1 MKRRTFIGVAG
12 AGALSIA
19 AEPALSTLGGIS
31 PQASAQAA
39 ARCCEE
45 ALPDAAALGRLPMR
59 ALLVDDELRADTP
72 WGRATRELVQELTR
86 RDVRVLQALR
96 ARDAI
101 AELAA
106 NPAIDCVLVDWDLA
120 GDAGHATDVLD
131 AVRAR
136 NLDRPI
142 FLLTD
147 QASARTIPG
156 EALART
162 DGFIAM
168 LEDTTGFI
176 GGRVVAAILRYR
188 AGVLPPMFKA
198 LVEFSQAHEYSWH
211 TPGHSGGTAFL
222 KSPAGRAY
230 FEFFGES
237 LLRSDLSISV
247 DELGSLLDHSGPIG
261 EGEQHAARVFGAHR
275 TYFVTNGSSTSNRV
289 ILMASVTRDQ
299 VALCD
304 RNCHKSVE
312 HAMTMSGAIPTY
324 LIPTRNGLGIIG
336 PIPPTRLTKDALR
349 AAVTQN
355 PMVRKG
361 VDPAP
366 VHAIITNSTY
376 DGLCYNVARVEALL
390 GQTVDRLHFDEAW
403 YGYARF
409 HPIYRQRFAMHGE
422 PSDHTPD
429 RPTTFATQSTHK
441 LLAALS
447 QASMIHVRDGRA
459 PIEHVRFNESFMMH
473 ASTSPLYPLI
483 ASLDVSAAM
492 MDGPGGLALTSES
505 IREAVDF
512 RQTMATLHAR
522 HAATGD
528 WFFTPWQPDS
538 VVDPATGK
546 AVAFQEAPAELLA
559 EDPACW
565 VLASGAAWHGF
576 AELEDDYC
584 MLDPIKVTLLTPGC
598 NAAKGVEQAG
608 IPACIVAAFLDSR
621 GVVVEKT
628 ADFTLLFLFSMGV
641 TKGKWGTLINVL
653 YEFKRHYDANTPL
666 ARALPALAEA
676 HGAHYARMGVRGL
689 RDLGTAI
696 FNAMRSLGTT
706 EHMAKAFS
714 ILPTPKYSPVQAY
727 ERLVRNQV
735 ETVTLDKLAGRV
747 AATGVV
753 PYPPGIPLLMP
764 GELAGPAGGPILAY
778 LKSLEAFDKQFPG
791 FTHETHGV
799 EVEDGVHKVVCLKD

>member
-1 MKRRTFIGVAG
+1 MDRRKFFGVAG
-12 AGALSIA
+12 TAALTLA
-19 AEPALSTLGGIS
+19 TEPALSTLGGAVGARAEAAGAGCC
-31 PQASAQAA
+31 PEAVADSAGAA
-39 ARCCEE
+39 AI
-45 ALPDAAALGRLPMR
+45 DRLPMR
-59 ALLVDDELRADTP
+59 ALLVDDELQADTP
-72 WGRATRELVQELTR
+72 WGRATRELVQDLIR

-96 ARDAI
+96 AKDALD
-101 AELAA
+101 ELAA
-106 NPAIDCVLVDWDLA
+106 NPAIDCVLLDWALA
-120 GDAGHATDVLD
+120 EGPGSWAVLE

-136 NLDRPI
+136 SLDRPV

-147 QASARTIPG
+147 QISAAAIPG
-156 EALART
+156 SALART
-162 DGFIAM
+162 DGFIVM

-176 GGRVVAAILRYR
+176 SGRVVAAIMRYR

-198 LVEFSQAHEYSWH
+198 LVEYSQAFEYSWH
-211 TPGHSGGTAFL
+211 TPGHTGGTAFL

-247 DELGSLLDHSGPIG
+247 EELGSLLDHSGPIG
-261 EGEQHAARVFGAHR
+261 EGERNAARVFGAHQ

-324 LIPTRNGLGIIG
+324 LIPSRNGLGIIG
-336 PIPPTRLTKDALR
+336 PIPPKRLTKEALR
-349 AAVTQN
+349 AAVAEN
-355 PMVRKG
+355 PMVTKG

-366 VHAIITNSTY
+366 VHAVITNSTY
-376 DGLCYNVARVEALL
+376 DGLCYNVAHVETLL

-409 HPIYRQRFAMHGE
+409 HPMYRQRFAMHGD
-422 PSDHTPD
+422 PADHTAD

-447 QASMIHVRDGRA
+447 QASMIHVRDGRSA
-459 PIEHVRFNESFMMH
+459 VDHSRFNESFMMH

-512 RQTMATLHAR
+512 RQTMARLHAE
-522 HAATGD
+522 HAGSGD
-528 WFFTPWQPDS
+528 WFFAPWQPEA
-538 VVDPATGK
+538 VTDPATGR
-546 AVAFQEAPAELLA
+546 AVPFQDVPPERLA
-559 EDPACW
+559 EDPSCW
-565 VLASGAAWHGF
+565 VLRPGAAWHGF
-576 AELEDDYC
+576 ADLQEDYC
-584 MLDPIKVTLLTPGC
+584 MLDPIKVTLCTPGAS
-598 NAAKGVEQAG
+598 AAKGVEQAG

-641 TKGKWGTLINVL
+641 TRGKWGTLINAL

-666 ARALPALAEA
+666 KRALPALMEA
-676 HGAHYARMGVRGL
+676 HGARYAGMGL
-689 RDLGTAI
+689 KDLGAAI
-696 FNAMRSLGTT
+696 FTAMRTLGTT
-706 EHMAKAFS
+706 EAMAKAFS
-714 ILPTPKYSPVQAY
+714 ILPRPKYSPVQAY

-735 ETVTLDKLAGRV
+735 ETVRLDGLAGRV
-747 AATGVV
+747 VATGVV

-764 GELAGPAGGPILAY
+764 GELAGPADGPVLAY
-778 LKSLEAFDKQFPG
+778 LRALEAFDRQFPG

-799 EVEDGVHKVVCLKD
+799 EVEDGAYKVVCLKG